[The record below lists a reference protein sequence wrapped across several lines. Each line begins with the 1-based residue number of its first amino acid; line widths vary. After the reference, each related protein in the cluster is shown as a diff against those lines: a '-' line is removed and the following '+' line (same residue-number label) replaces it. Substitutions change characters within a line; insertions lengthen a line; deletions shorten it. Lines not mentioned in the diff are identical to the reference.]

1 MQTASSES
9 DCYDNISVL
18 STYWESDDTG
28 SKEDTTLFLDTI
40 SKLENVETHKRVLAD
55 DDEVFSLRDEIANQ
69 AKSTIAGNRQLFIL
83 HYVGH
88 AVATSTSSRLV
99 ITPKIAHG
107 EFVGPQLNMTLVKD
121 ALKDLAT
128 TSPGLDILLVMG
140 CLTSLAESTRVEG
153 ARVELMA
160 ATSFEDTSKGRNE
173 STFTEKW
180 CTAFTKLRKTGV
192 PFTSNDIIDS
202 VNSHSG
208 PSGFILREGWGLP
221 IAFCALPGLDESTI
235 AARNSQSVLIT
246 IRIMESPDSDSVERL
261 IDYLQNGVV
270 PIEVLATLPISGID
284 SEGGF
289 IRVQL
294 FPHS

>member
-18 STYWESDDTG
+18 STYWASDDTG

-83 HYVGH
+83 HYAGH

-140 CLTSLAESTRVEG
+140 CFTSLAESTRVEG
-153 ARVELMA
+153 ARVEL
-160 ATSFEDTSKGRNE
+160 
-173 STFTEKW
+173 
-180 CTAFTKLRKTGV
+180 L
-192 PFTSNDIIDS
+192 
-202 VNSHSG
+202 HS
-208 PSGFILREGWGLP
+208 
-221 IAFCALPGLDESTI
+221 
-235 AARNSQSVLIT
+235 
-246 IRIMESPDSDSVERL
+246 RIPVKDGMNPRSRR
-261 IDYLQNGVV
+261 NGVQ
-270 PIEVLATLPISGID
+270 LLPSFGRLECP
-284 SEGGF
+284 SPPTTSST
-289 IRVQL
+289 V
-294 FPHS
+294 